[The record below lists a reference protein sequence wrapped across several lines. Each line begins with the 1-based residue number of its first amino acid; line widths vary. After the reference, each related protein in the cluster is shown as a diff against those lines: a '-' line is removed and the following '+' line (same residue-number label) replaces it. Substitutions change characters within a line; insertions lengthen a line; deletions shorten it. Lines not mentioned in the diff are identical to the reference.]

1 MSAVERHRSVNAGQ
15 APAGPQELLDSCID
29 ALSSHIAVLD
39 ENGVILAVNAAW
51 RRFADDNGFTGVDY
65 GIGSSY
71 FDACQP
77 ASTESVDCLSVATGL
92 RDVMHGRKDRFELE
106 YPCHSARG
114 NQWFVLRVTRVT
126 EPGPARLVVAHENV
140 TERREAEEALRDA
153 GRRKDEFLAL
163 LAHELRN
170 PLAPIRH
177 VLQIMRMSGGHG
189 QLLHSA
195 FEIME
200 RQIGHMVRMVD
211 DLLDVSR
218 ISRGRIELR
227 VEDIDLVSVIQQA
240 VEVAT
245 PHIANMTH
253 KLSVTLPS
261 AAILTRGDSTRLA
274 QAVSN
279 LLNNA
284 SKFTDS
290 GGSIHLSLERD
301 GQEAVIRVRDSG
313 IGIAAEQLPL
323 VFDMFTQLDS
333 SLERTQSGLGIGL
346 TVVKNL
352 VELHDGNVQV
362 YSAGV
367 GQGCEFTVRLPIREG
382 VEEPGHMTLG
392 DPQTSSP
399 RRILVVDDNEDS
411 ANSLAV
417 FLQLLGNET
426 HTAFDG
432 IEALEKAASLH
443 PDVVLLDIGMPR
455 MNGYEVA
462 AKLRAQPWGEQ
473 VILVAVTGW
482 GQNED
487 RHRAHD
493 AGFDCHMVKPIDPE
507 SLTTTLA
514 GLSAQRANRDGAN
527 AMQDTAGLANDSVD
541 TACG

>member
-1 MSAVERHRSVNAGQ
+1 MSAVESRLARNRAEQ
-15 APAGPQELLDSCID
+15 TPAEPRELLHSCID

-39 ENGVILAVNAAW
+39 EDGVILAVNAAW
-51 RRFADDNGFTGVDY
+51 RQFADGNGFIGVDY

-71 FDACQP
+71 VDACQP
-77 ASTESVDCLSVATGL
+77 GSSDSVECLSVVAGL

-106 YPCHSARG
+106 YPCHSASENR
-114 NQWFVLRVTRVT
+114 WFVLRVTRVT

-153 GRRKDEFLAL
+153 GHRKDEFLAL

-177 VLQIMRMSGGHG
+177 VLQIMRMSGGQG

-227 VEDIDLVSVIQQA
+227 VEDLDLASVIQQA

-253 KLSVTLPS
+253 KLSVTLPPTP
-261 AAILTRGDSTRLA
+261 IHTRGDSTRLA

-313 IGIAAEQLPL
+313 IGIPAEQLPL
-323 VFDMFTQLDS
+323 VFDMFKQLDS
-333 SLERTQSGLGIGL
+333 SLERSQSGLGIGL

-352 VELHDGNVQV
+352 VELHDGTVQV

-367 GQGCEFTVRLPIREG
+367 GEGCEFTVRLPIREAI
-382 VEEPGHMTLG
+382 EELSQVTLG
-392 DPQTSSP
+392 DPQIRSS

-432 IEALEKAASLH
+432 MEALEKAASLH

-455 MNGYEVA
+455 LNGYEVA
-462 AKLRAQPWGEQ
+462 RKIRAQPWGEQ
-473 VILVAVTGW
+473 VTLVAVTGW
-482 GQNED
+482 GQDED
-487 RHRAHD
+487 RQRALQ

-514 GLSAQRANRDGAN
+514 GLSAERAERVGAD
-527 AMQDTAGLANDSVD
+527 AMQEAAGLFSER
-541 TACG
+541 

>member
-1 MSAVERHRSVNAGQ
+1 MSAVERHLARNRGEQ
-15 APAGPQELLDSCID
+15 TPAEPRELLHSCID

-39 ENGVILAVNAAW
+39 EDGVILAVNAAW
-51 RRFADDNGFTGVDY
+51 RQFADGNGFIGVDY

-71 FDACQP
+71 VDACQP
-77 ASTESVDCLSVATGL
+77 ASSDSVECLSVAAGL
-92 RDVMHGRKDRFELE
+92 RDVLHGRKDRFELE
-106 YPCHSARG
+106 YPCHSASENR
-114 NQWFVLRVTRVT
+114 WFLLRVTRVT
-126 EPGPARLVVAHENV
+126 ELGPARLVVAHENV
-140 TERREAEEALRDA
+140 TERREAEEALKDA

-227 VEDIDLVSVIQQA
+227 IEDIELASVIQQA

-253 KLSVTLPS
+253 KLSVMLPPKP
-261 AAILTRGDSTRLA
+261 IHTRGDSTRLA

-284 SKFTDS
+284 AKFTDS
-290 GGSIHLSLERD
+290 GGSINLSLARD
-301 GQEAVIRVRDSG
+301 GQEAVIRVKDSG
-313 IGIAAEQLPL
+313 IGILAEQLPL
-323 VFDMFTQLDS
+323 VFDMFKQLDG
-333 SLERTQSGLGIGL
+333 SLERSQTGLGIGL

-352 VELHDGNVQV
+352 VELHNGTVQV
-362 YSAGV
+362 YSAGL
-367 GQGCEFTVRLPIREG
+367 GQGCEFTVRLPIREEAI
-382 VEEPGHMTLG
+382 EESRQVTLG
-392 DPQTSSP
+392 EPQIRSS

-455 MNGYEVA
+455 LNGYEVA
-462 AKLRAQPWGEQ
+462 RTIRAQPWGEQ
-473 VILVAVTGW
+473 ITLVAVTGW
-482 GQNED
+482 GQDED
-487 RHRAHD
+487 RQRALQ

-507 SLTTTLA
+507 SLMTTLA
-514 GLSAQRANRDGAN
+514 GLSAERAERDGAG
-527 AMQDTAGLANDSVD
+527 AMQEAAGLGSER
-541 TACG
+541 